1 MKALIQID
9 SFIDRFHESEK
20 ALNYNYIVVEKIVS
34 LMFLDDF
41 GLPFQLRLEAI
52 SNIGTTD
59 LNVTLKTVQGLGDAI
74 FTNLLEDYVHGNLKS
89 AKIAVRFLKCY
100 SKKLL
105 PRIHGAGDF
114 EDVLSRFAVNI
125 WNQI

>member
-89 AKIAVRFLKCY
+89 SQF
-100 SKKLL
+100 S
-105 PRIHGAGDF
+105 F
-114 EDVLSRFAVNI
+114 
-125 WNQI
+125 

>member
-1 MKALIQID
+1 MQIG

-20 ALNYNYIVVEKIVS
+20 ALSYDYIVVEKIVS

-59 LNVTLKTVQGLGDAI
+59 LNVTVKTVQGLEDAI
-74 FTNLLEDYVHGNLKS
+74 FANLLEVYIHRNLKS
-89 AKIAVRFLKCY
+89 TKIAV
-100 SKKLL
+100 
-105 PRIHGAGDF
+105 
-114 EDVLSRFAVNI
+114 
-125 WNQI
+125 